1 MQAAIPLLLLLL
13 WVSCATPYA
22 MLPANQLTV
31 GVPYAT
37 MQQAVTIGKAY
48 TNTPGLENTTIYI
61 ANKKYYL
68 VFATGID
75 RAEAAKLQSQLYL
88 NHQIKAQIID
98 RW

>member
-1 MQAAIPLLLLLL
+1 MQLLPLLLLLL
-13 WVSCATPYA
+13 WVSCATPTA

-31 GVPYAT
+31 GIPCDN
-37 MQQAVTIGKAY
+37 MPQAMSMGKAY

-75 RAEAAKLQSQLYL
+75 RAEAAQLQSQLYL
-88 NHQIKAQIID
+88 THHIKAQIID

>member
-1 MQAAIPLLLLLL
+1 
-13 WVSCATPYA
+13 

-31 GVPYAT
+31 GIPWEN
-37 MQQAVTIGKAY
+37 MPQAMSMGKAY

-75 RAEAAKLQSQLYL
+75 RAEAAQLQSQLYL
-88 NHQIKAQIID
+88 THHIKAQIID

>member
-1 MQAAIPLLLLLL
+1 
-13 WVSCATPYA
+13 

-31 GVPYAT
+31 GIPCDN
-37 MQQAVTIGKAY
+37 MPQAMSMGKAY

-61 ANKKYYL
+61 ANKKYYI

-75 RAEAAKLQSQLYL
+75 RAEAAQLQSQLYL
-88 NHQIKAQIID
+88 THHIKAQIID

>member
-1 MQAAIPLLLLLL
+1 
-13 WVSCATPYA
+13 
-22 MLPANQLTV
+22 MLPANQLSV
-31 GVPYAT
+31 AIPCAT
-37 MQQAVTIGKAY
+37 MQQAMQLGKQY
-48 TNTPGLENTTIYI
+48 CNMPNLNPTIYI

-88 NHQIKAQIID
+88 NHHIKAQIID